1 MRFAICSFAMVVLIA
16 GTHPIPAAEPFIDHT
31 IRDVEGWKVRV
42 DNALLSGPHKET
54 GDVALRLLS
63 NEQTLRIKARVAGR

>member
-42 DNALLSGPHKET
+42 DNALLSGPVSYTH
-54 GDVALRLLS
+54 L
-63 NEQTLRIKARVAGR
+63 TLPTICSV